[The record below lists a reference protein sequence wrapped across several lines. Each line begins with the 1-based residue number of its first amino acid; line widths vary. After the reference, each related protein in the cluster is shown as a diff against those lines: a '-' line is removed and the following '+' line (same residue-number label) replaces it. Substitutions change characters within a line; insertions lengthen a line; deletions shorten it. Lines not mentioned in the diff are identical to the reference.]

1 MDRPSYEIKLERD
14 AAGRQSIYDG
24 LRRKWLVLTPEE
36 WVRQHFVKYLIE
48 QLGYPASHIANEVA
62 LNLNSTQKRCDT
74 LVYGNDLKPLLLVE
88 YKEEKV
94 KITQQVFDQIA
105 RYNSVLG
112 APYLVVT
119 NGRRVFCCHFQ
130 PEGLKYEFLPSIPTY
145 AELNT
150 RNKKER

>member
-1 MDRPSYEIKLERD
+1 MDKPVYEIKLERD
-14 AAGRQSIYDG
+14 AAGRQTIYDG

-62 LNLNSTQKRCDT
+62 LKLNSAKKRCDT
-74 LVYGNDLKPLLLVE
+74 LVYGKDLKPLLLVE

-94 KITQQVFDQIA
+94 EITQQVFDQIA
-105 RYNSVLG
+105 RYNSVIE

-119 NGRRVFCCHFQ
+119 NGRSLFCCRFLPDGQ
-130 PEGLKYEFLPSIPTY
+130 GYEFLPSIPGY
-145 AELNT
+145 D
-150 RNKKER
+150 RICGNKTNE